1 MSGKVQLQIKQG
13 KDAGKVFAFTEHDT
27 FVFGRMADCHAC
39 MPDDGQVS
47 RHHFILEA
55 NPPQACLRDLGSLNG
70 TLVNRK
76 KCGGRLKHET
86 PEQGTKRSYPEVT
99 LKHGDLIQVGQTSL
113 EVTIEQPK
121 EAPKHRI
128 DPAAADIS
136 LLSPGQL
143 AHLIFGE
150 PGKPADKS
158 KLHIPGYN
166 VRAEIGRGGFGA
178 VYRARRDNDQSVVA
192 IKVMLARVDADDNAV
207 EKFKR
212 EVSVTAGL
220 THPNIV
226 KLLDHGAKGAVF
238 YFVMEFC
245 DGGSVWD
252 LMQKRGGR
260 LPLEQAKPIML
271 GALQGLAFAHQKGF
285 IHRDLKPQNILL
297 SGQQVQVS
305 DFGLSKSFQ
314 QAGLSGMSMTGVFAG
329 TPYFMPREQITN
341 FKYVKPVTDVWS
353 IAATFYNMLTGK
365 FPYEF
370 SPGRDPIDVILNE
383 AVIPVRNRD
392 KAVPGKLAAVLD
404 KALEKKAKD
413 RYQTAGEMRRALDKA
428 LG

>member
-13 KDAGKVFAFTEHDT
+13 KDAGKIFAFTEHDT
-27 FVFGRMADCHAC
+27 FVFGRMPDCHAC
-39 MPDDGQVS
+39 IPDDGQVS

-70 TLVNRK
+70 TLVNNTKFGGRK
-76 KCGGRLKHET
+76 KGET
-86 PEQGTKRSYPEVT
+86 PEEGAKRSYPEVT
-99 LKHGDLIQVGQTSL
+99 LKHGDVIQVGQTSL
-113 EVTIEQPK
+113 EVMIEQPK
-121 EAPKHRI
+121 EAPRHRI
-128 DPAAADIS
+128 DPGAADIS

-166 VRAEIGRGGFGA
+166 IRAEIGRGGFGA
-178 VYRARRDNDQSVVA
+178 VYRARRDKDQSVVA

-207 EKFKR
+207 DKFKR
-212 EVSVTAGL
+212 EVAVTAGL

-226 KLLDHGAKGAVF
+226 KLLDHGANGAVF

-245 DGGSVWD
+245 DRGSVWD
-252 LMQKRGGR
+252 IMQKSGGR
-260 LPLEQAKPIML
+260 LPLALATPIMIN
-271 GALQGLAFAHQKGF
+271 ALAGLAFAHEKGF
-285 IHRDLKPQNILL
+285 VHRDLKPQNILL
-297 SGQQVQVS
+297 SGQQVRVS

-314 QAGLSGMSMTGVFAG
+314 QAGLSGMSMTGGYAG

-353 IAATFYNMLTGK
+353 MTASFYNMLTGR

-370 SPGRDPIDVILNE
+370 SPGRDPIDIILNE
-383 AVIPVRNRD
+383 AVIPIRKRD
-392 KAVPGKLAAVLD
+392 KAVPAKLATVLD
-404 KALEKKAKD
+404 KGLEKKPKD
-413 RYQTAGEMRRALDKA
+413 RYQSAGEMHSALEAA
-428 LG
+428 LL